1 MMRLI
6 SVAIPARNGA
16 EFLEST
22 LAAVAAQR
30 VDQPASIQLIVCD
43 SGSRDGS
50 VAMARAFGADVIE
63 IPAKDFSHGETRN
76 RLMRSAGGEFVAFL
90 TQDAIPVDDR
100 WLERLLRGFSL
111 AEDVGI
117 VFGPYR
123 PRPDATVMVR
133 RELTAWFQSFSP
145 DGTPRIDRLDESERQ
160 TPAQALVGARGFFTD
175 ANGCVARAA
184 WEEVPFRPVPYAEDH
199 ALAIDMLR
207 AGFAKV
213 YLPDAAVIHS
223 HDYSNWNWFR
233 RSFDEGRALADIYG
247 VPEPLEWRQTTLKV
261 WGLVGADWRWARS
274 HETRRSPWLL
284 VRSTCHHAIRT
295 SGAIL
300 GARASRL
307 PATLVPRLSL
317 EGRGL

>member
-1 MMRLI
+1 MAHLI
-6 SVAIPARNGA
+6 SVAIPVRNGA
-16 EFLEST
+16 DFLEAT
-22 LAAVAAQR
+22 LASVTSQ
-30 VDQPASIQLIVCD
+30 VLEPSTSIQLIVCD

-50 VAMARAFGADVIE
+50 VAMARAYGADVIE

-76 RLMRSAGGEFVAFL
+76 LLMRSAGGEFVAFL
-90 TQDAIPVDDR
+90 TQDAVPADDR
-100 WLERLLRGFSL
+100 WLERLVRGFSL

-117 VFGPYR
+117 AFGPYR

-133 RELTAWFQSFSP
+133 RELTAWFRSFSP
-145 DGTPRIDRLDESERQ
+145 DGGPRIDRLDPCERQ
-160 TPAQALVGARGFFTD
+160 AAARDLVGPRSFFTD

-223 HDYSNWNWFR
+223 HDYSSWNWFR
-233 RSFDEGRALADIYG
+233 RSFDEGRSLANIYG
-247 VPEPLEWRQTTLKV
+247 VLEPLEWRRTTLKV
-261 WGLVGADWRWARS
+261 WGLVGADWRWAGS

-284 VRSTCHHAIRT
+284 VRSSCHHAVRT
-295 SGAIL
+295 LGAIL
-300 GARASRL
+300 GARASHL
-307 PATLVPRLSL
+307 PATLVSLLSL
-317 EGRGL
+317 ERRGL